1 MTATRRA
8 ATTTMCTRRR
18 RLRQPRRLLQA
29 IVDVISSSGWLAPA
43 LAAME
48 LSQMVAQGL
57 WDKDS
62 ALMQLPHVDKACAA
76 RCADAGIE
84 SVYDLVDMEDDA
96 RAALL
101 QMSDGQ
107 MEELA
112 EACNRYPNIEV
123 NYEVVNADEVE
134 AGDSVEMV
142 VSLEREMDESDELGA
157 VVAPRYPKKKDS
169 ESWWLVVGDVK
180 KGTLSAIKRVNLGR
194 KQKVKLEFQAP
205 SDPGNVEYTLF
216 FMCDSYLGCD
226 QEYEFSVDVKPAAS
240 DDEESDDDDAMDE

>member
-1 MTATRRA
+1 MTLEESLRDGPARENRRPAPGALRPQLNGDLTNDLA
-8 ATTTMCTRRR
+8 AI
-18 RLRQPRRLLQA
+18 LPDAGQLLQA

-101 QMSDGQ
+101 ADVGRADG
-107 MEELA
+107 
-112 EACNRYPNIEV
+112 
-123 NYEVVNADEVE
+123 
-134 AGDSVEMV
+134 
-142 VSLEREMDESDELGA
+142 GA
-157 VVAPRYPKKKDS
+157 RGGVQPLPEHR
-169 ESWWLVVGDVK
+169 G
-180 KGTLSAIKRVNLGR
+180 
-194 KQKVKLEFQAP
+194 KLRGGEQ
-205 SDPGNVEYTLF
+205 G
-216 FMCDSYLGCD
+216 
-226 QEYEFSVDVKPAAS
+226 
-240 DDEESDDDDAMDE
+240 